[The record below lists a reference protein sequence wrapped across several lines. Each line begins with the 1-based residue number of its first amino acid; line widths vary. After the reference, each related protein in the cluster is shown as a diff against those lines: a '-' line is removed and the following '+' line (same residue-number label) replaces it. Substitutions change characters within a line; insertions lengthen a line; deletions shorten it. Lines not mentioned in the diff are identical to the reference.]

1 MLDRKVTIHVVL
13 SEGLIVSEL
22 FAQQLLFSWLAMA
35 SEISIS
41 SHFFRFSHQRPCEKS
56 GATLK
61 RHIYA

>member
-1 MLDRKVTIHVVL
+1 MLDRKVTIYMVL

-22 FAQQLLFSWLAMA
+22 FAQQLFFSWLAMA

-41 SHFFRFSHQRPCEKS
+41 SHFFRLSHQRPCEKH

-61 RHIYA
+61 RHICA